1 MEKTPVSLLE
11 KLRSPDRQRAWER
24 FVYLST
30 PLLCQWAWRLG
41 LTGPDAEDLVQD
53 VFVVLLQKLPSFEY
67 DPQQRFRAWLWTV
80 TVNKH
85 RERLRRRSD
94 SAQTVGQ
101 LVAEPE
107 IPDQI
112 DAVIE
117 ADFQHY
123 LVQRALQLMQ
133 NEFQSATWRAFWECT
148 VNGRPAVEVATELQ
162 IGLDSVY
169 AAKSRV
175 LRRLRAE
182 LKELLD

>member
-11 KLRSPDRQRAWER
+11 KLRSPDRQGAWER
-24 FVYLST
+24 FVLLAT
-30 PLLCQWAWRLG
+30 PLLCHWAWRLG

-53 VFVVLLQKLPSFEY
+53 VFLVLLKNLPLFEY
-67 DPQQRFRAWLWTV
+67 DPRQRFRAWLWTV

-85 RERLRRRSD
+85 RERLRRRHD
-94 SAQTVGQ
+94 GDQKFAQ
-101 LVAEPE
+101 LVEEPA
-107 IPDQI
+107 ISDQL
-112 DAVIE
+112 DAIIE

-123 LVQRALQLMQ
+123 LVQRAMQLMK
-133 NEFQSATWRAFWECT
+133 NEFQPKTWQAFWECT
-148 VNGRPAVEVATELQ
+148 VNERPASEVASELQ
-162 IGLDSVY
+162 MGLDSVY